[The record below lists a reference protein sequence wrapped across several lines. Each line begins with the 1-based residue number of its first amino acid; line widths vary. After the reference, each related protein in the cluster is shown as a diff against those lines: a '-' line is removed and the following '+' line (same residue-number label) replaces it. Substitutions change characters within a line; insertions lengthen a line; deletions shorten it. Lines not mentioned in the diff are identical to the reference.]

1 MTVATS
7 SSWVLFF
14 ILIILL
20 LAFDLGVLNRKSHA
34 PSIKEA
40 TYWSIMWIL
49 LALTFN
55 GGIYYWYG
63 LQKALEFF
71 TGYVLEKSLSVDNL
85 FVFVLIFRA
94 FKIPRHN
101 HHKILFYGILGAIVF
116 RLIFIFIGAALI
128 SRFNWML
135 FVFGAFLVF
144 TGIKIIFKK
153 EDAFVPQKSIILSWF
168 GTHLPFTHET
178 SDKFF
183 VKRCSK
189 IFITPLFMALI
200 AIEISDIIFAVDSIP
215 AIFAITRDPFI
226 VFTSN
231 IFAILGLRSI
241 YFVLEN
247 LMEKFI
253 YLKYGLGVILTYI
266 GIKML
271 VVEYI
276 HIPIFVSL
284 GIIFF
289 ILLATTLASFYQ
301 SQLHTIFKQDRNN

>member
-14 ILIILL
+14 ILIVIL

-40 TYWSIMWIL
+40 TYWSVMWIL
-49 LALTFN
+49 LAFAFN

-94 FKIPRHN
+94 FNIPRHN

-116 RLIFIFIGAALI
+116 RLIFIFIGATLI

-135 FVFGAFLVF
+135 LVFGAFLVF

-153 EDAFVPQKSIILSWF
+153 EDAFVPQKSIILNWF
-168 GTHLPFTHET
+168 GTHLPFSHET

-183 VKRCSK
+183 VKQNKK

-271 VVEYI
+271 IVDYI

-289 ILLATTLASFYQ
+289 ILLVTTLASFYQ
-301 SQLHTIFKQDRNN
+301 SH

>member
-14 ILIILL
+14 ILIVIL

-40 TYWSIMWIL
+40 TYWSVMWIL
-49 LALTFN
+49 LAFAFN

-94 FKIPRHN
+94 FNIPRHN

-116 RLIFIFIGAALI
+116 RLIFIFIGATLI

-135 FVFGAFLVF
+135 LVFGAFLVF

-153 EDAFVPQKSIILSWF
+153 EDAFVPQKSIILNWF
-168 GTHLPFTHET
+168 GTHLPFSHET

-183 VKRCSK
+183 VKQNKK

-271 VVEYI
+271 IVDYI
-276 HIPIFVSL
+276 HIPIIVSGGMMFL
-284 GIIFF
+284 R
-289 ILLATTLASFYQ
+289 LLVTTLASFYQ
-301 SQLHTIFKQDRNN
+301 SH

>member
-7 SSWVLFF
+7 SSWFLFF
-14 ILIILL
+14 ILIVIL

-40 TYWSIMWIL
+40 TYWTVMWIL
-49 LALTFN
+49 LAFAFN

-63 LQKALEFF
+63 AQKALEFF

-116 RLIFIFIGAALI
+116 RLIFIFIGATLI

-153 EDAFVPQKSIILSWF
+153 ESVFVPQKSIILKWF
-168 GTHLPFTHET
+168 GTHLPFDHET

-183 VKRCSK
+183 VKRRK
-189 IFITPLFMALI
+189 KTFITPLFMALL

-215 AIFAITRDPFI
+215 AIFAITKDPFI

-271 VVEYI
+271 IVEYI

-289 ILLATTLASFYQ
+289 ILLVTTLASFYQ
-301 SQLHTIFKQDRNN
+301 SQLHTIFKQDQNH